1 MPPWCGST
9 GMNDRAAGLA
19 IRGLGQQTEK
29 PAKASTQ
36 VADLAFVLHTWPWR
50 ETSAIVEIFTRAHGR
65 IGLVAKGAKRPK
77 SAIRGVLQLFQPLH
91 VQWFGKTDMK
101 TLKSAEHVRFLP
113 QLSGPA
119 LVSAFYLNELVMK
132 LTHRDVPH
140 EGVFEAYVESIE
152 HLSAISL
159 ERNRRNEIAIVLRR
173 FEIRFLRELGYGLRL
188 EEEADTHAPIRAAE
202 RYWFVAD
209 RGAMRV
215 NMSAMQEQDALQLR
229 GKTLVD
235 MADDDFRD
243 PETLAESKLL
253 MRTLIARM
261 LGDKVIFSRALMRET
276 K

>member
-1 MPPWCGST
+1 
-9 GMNDRAAGLA
+9 MNDLAAGLTA
-19 IRGLGQQTEK
+19 GRVLQKLVEK

-36 VADLAFVLHTWPWR
+36 VSDRAFVLHTWPWR
-50 ETSAIVEIFTRAHGR
+50 ETSAIVEVFTRSHGR
-65 IGLVAKGAKRPK
+65 MGLVAKGAKRPK

-91 VQWFGKTDMK
+91 VQWFGKSEMK
-101 TLKSAEHVRFLP
+101 TLKSAEHEMFLP
-113 QLSGPA
+113 QLAGPA

-132 LTHRDVPH
+132 LTHREVPH
-140 EGVFEAYVESIE
+140 DGIFEAYAEAIAE
-152 HLSAISL
+152 LSDITL
-159 ERNRRNEIAIVLRR
+159 DRTRRSDIGAVLRR
-173 FEIRFLRELGYGLRL
+173 FEIRFLRELGYGLQL
-188 EEEADTHAPIRAAE
+188 EEEADTHAPISASE

-209 RGAMRV
+209 RGAVRV
-215 NMSAMQEQDALQLR
+215 NTTAMQDRDTLQIH

-261 LGDKVIFSRALMRET
+261 LGDKVIFSRALMREM

>member
-1 MPPWCGST
+1 
-9 GMNDRAAGLA
+9 MNDLAVGLTAGRVLERL
-19 IRGLGQQTEK
+19 IEK

-36 VADLAFVLHTWPWR
+36 VADRAFVLHTWPWR
-50 ETSAIVEIFTRAHGR
+50 ETSAIAELFTRSHGR

-91 VQWFGKTDMK
+91 VQWFGKTEMK
-101 TLKSAEHVRFLP
+101 TLKSAEHERFFP
-113 QLSGPA
+113 QLAGPA

-132 LTHRDVPH
+132 LTHREVPH
-140 EGVFEAYVESIE
+140 DGIFEAYAEAIE
-152 HLSAISL
+152 ALSDISL
-159 ERNRRNEIAIVLRR
+159 NQARRSEIGVVLRR

-188 EEEADTHAPIRAAE
+188 EEEADTHAPISASE

-215 NMSAMQEQDALQLR
+215 NSSAMQDRDALELR

-261 LGDKVIFSRALMRET
+261 LGDKVIFSRALMREM

>member
-1 MPPWCGST
+1 
-9 GMNDRAAGLA
+9 MNDLATPPLAGRLV
-19 IRGLGQQTEK
+19 EK

-36 VADLAFVLHTWPWR
+36 VADHAFVLHTWPWR
-50 ETSAIVEIFTRAHGR
+50 ETSAIAEVFTRSHGR

-91 VQWFGKTDMK
+91 VQWFGKSEMK
-101 TLKSAEHVRFLP
+101 TLKSAEHIRFLP

-132 LTHRDVPH
+132 LTHRELPH
-140 EGVFEAYVESIE
+140 EGIFDAYADALAS
-152 HLSAISL
+152 LSEISMD
-159 ERNRRNEIAIVLRR
+159 RQRQGEIAAILRR
-173 FEIRFLRELGYGLRL
+173 FELRFLRELGYGLRL
-188 EEEADTHAPIRAAE
+188 EEEADTHAPISAAA

-209 RGAMRV
+209 RGAIRV
-215 NMSAMQEQDALQLR
+215 SAAKAAEHDALELR

-243 PETLAESKLL
+243 AETLNESKLL
-253 MRTLIARM
+253 MRYLLGRM
-261 LGDKVIFSRALMRET
+261 LGDKVIFSRALMREI